1 MCCKKIIGIK
11 KFDADIIAL
20 INYKERK
27 QIVQIILLNIMSF
40 DSDFNTIIDTIIT
53 NIKSSIDFEKQA
65 QFSS

>member
-20 INYKERK
+20 INDKERK